1 MLDTGDTSPPGPRHL
16 HMVRPN
22 QPVWVD
28 LKLVYAVGPAKTRL
42 PDGLDLT
49 ATVPGL
55 LGMWRATTTGH
66 WVGWVT
72 FQLGPV
78 GRGGTT
84 HSQWVLAEALRPREQ
99 RNAWSGSF
107 PSERRGR
114 G

>member
-1 MLDTGDTSPPGPRHL
+1 MLDTGDTQPPGPRHL

-28 LKLVYAVGPAKTRL
+28 LKVVYPVGTPKVRL
-42 PDGLDLT
+42 PDGLDLA

-55 LGMWRATTTGH
+55 LGMWRATTTGD

-78 GRGGTT
+78 GRGATT
-84 HSQWVLAEALRPREQ
+84 HSQWVLAEALSPREE

-107 PSERRGR
+107 PYERRR
-114 G
+114 